1 LQRISQQ
8 DYRRLQLGNLIER
21 ADSSAR
27 QQYADELEELNQNGV
42 VLRTEVGDDAYDNYL
57 FASGQSNR
65 VKVTSVLSGSP
76 AEMIGLQSEDIILTY
91 NDQRIM
97 RWRDIRSATLQGE
110 IGSYIDIEILQDGS
124 RMNFSIPIGT
134 LGVQLAGVQLE
145 PQNQP

>member
-1 LQRISQQ
+1 
-8 DYRRLQLGNLIER
+8 
-21 ADSSAR
+21 
-27 QQYADELEELNQNGV
+27 
-42 VLRTEVGDDAYDNYL
+42 
-57 FASGQSNR
+57 
-65 VKVTSVLSGSP
+65 
-76 AEMIGLQSEDIILTY
+76 MIGLQSEDIILTY